1 MNPVVMCTILFS
13 VLLNSA
19 AQLLLKD
26 GMTRIG
32 SFEFSTN
39 NIWPI
44 ALKVA
49 CSPGIVGG
57 LFIYVISVVVWLIVL
72 SRVDVSLAYPM
83 TSIGYIVT
91 AVAGFFL
98 FHENLSLTRIIGIL
112 VIMAGVYLITR
123 S

>member
-1 MNPVVMCTILFS
+1 MNPVMISLILFS

-19 AQLLLKD
+19 AQLLLKA
-26 GMTRIG
+26 GMGKIG
-32 SFEFSTN
+32 AFQFTTD

-44 ALKVA
+44 AMKIA
-49 CSPGIVGG
+49 MNFGIMGG
-57 LFIYVISVVVWLIVL
+57 LCIYVFSVLVWLTVL

-91 AVAGFFL
+91 AVAGFTL
-98 FHENLSLTRIIGIL
+98 FQENLSLTRIIGIL